1 VPLCGAFGCCCDE
14 TRLAFARVGE
24 KGLGLSDRGLG
35 EAGQEFL
42 LIADVS
48 GYTAYLQATEL
59 EHAQSVLTD
68 LIETIVGELTPT
80 FSLVKIEGD
89 AVFVARA
96 VDQVDT
102 SLLVSTIEDTYSAF
116 RSRLRDI
123 TFATTCECNACR
135 LIPTLELKLVAH
147 CGEVVRSKVA
157 GSEELVGPAVV
168 LSHRLL
174 KNSVIE
180 DRGITAYVL
189 FTADCVMAASVDVT
203 DLIRHSEVY
212 DDLGTVDCYALDLH
226 VSWNAR
232 QAVRTRYVGSD
243 ETTLFVEVDLPSPPS
258 VVWEYVTD
266 PEKRLLWRDD
276 LTSIDQVN
284 PSSGRGTGSVNHCA
298 HGRRTFLE
306 KILDW
311 KPFDY
316 VTTQINVPFLGDM
329 VATSEFEG
337 RPNGTTRLTF
347 RVAAMKGLRGWI
359 VQTASRRMRGSFLEQ
374 LVTLQGL
381 LESNESQHPA
391 D

>member
-1 VPLCGAFGCCCDE
+1 M
-14 TRLAFARVGE
+14 
-24 KGLGLSDRGLG
+24 SDRGLG
-35 EAGQEFL
+35 QAGQEFL

-80 FSLVKIEGD
+80 LSLVKIEGD

-157 GSEELVGPAVV
+157 GSEELTGQAVV

-180 DRGITAYVL
+180 DRGITAYAL
-189 FTADCVMAASVDVT
+189 FTADCVSVASVDTT
-203 DLIRHSEVY
+203 DLGSHREVY
-212 DDLGTVDCYALDLH
+212 EDVGSVDCYVLDLH
-226 VSWNAR
+226 VSWDAR
-232 QAVRTRYVGSD
+232 QAMHTRYISSD
-243 ETTLFVEVDLPSPPS
+243 DASLFAEIDLPSPPS

-316 VTTQINVPFLGDM
+316 VTTQINFPFLGDI
-329 VATSEFEG
+329 VATTEFEE

-347 RVAAMKGLRGWI
+347 RVGAMKGLRGRI
-359 VQTASRRMRGSFLEQ
+359 VQTASRRMRASFLEQ
-374 LVTLQGL
+374 LVTLQEL
-381 LESNESQHPA
+381 LESEEIQNPA

>member
-1 VPLCGAFGCCCDE
+1 MMWVVRRVNE
-14 TRLAFARVGE
+14 TRLAFARIGE
-24 KGLGLSDRGLG
+24 EGVGLSDSGLR
-35 EAGQEFL
+35 EAAQEFL

-48 GYTAYLQATEL
+48 GYTAYLQASEL
-59 EHAQSVLTD
+59 QHAQSVLAD
-68 LIETIVGELTPT
+68 LIETIVGELSQT
-80 FSLVKIEGD
+80 FSLVKLEGD

-96 VDQVDT
+96 VDQVDP
-102 SLLVSTIEDTYSAF
+102 SRLVPTIEDSYSAF

-174 KNSVIE
+174 KNSVVE
-180 DRGITAYVL
+180 DLGITAYAL
-189 FTADCVMAASVDVT
+189 FTAECVNVASVDLV
-203 DLIRHSEVY
+203 DLRSHSEVY
-212 DDLGTVDCYALDLH
+212 EDVGPVDCYALDLH
-226 VSWNAR
+226 VSWDAR
-232 QAVRTRYVGSD
+232 QAVRTRYVGPD
-243 ETTLFVEVDLPSPPS
+243 ESALFVEVDLPSPPS

-266 PEKRLLWRDD
+266 PDKRLLWRDD

-284 PSSGRGTGSVNHCA
+284 PSGGQGRGSVNHCA

-316 VTTQINVPFLGDM
+316 VTTQINVPFLGDI
-329 VATSEFEG
+329 VQTTEFEE
-337 RPNGTTRLTF
+337 RPHGTTRLTF
-347 RVAAMKGLRGWI
+347 RLAAMKGLRGWI
-359 VQTASRRMRGSFLEQ
+359 VQAGSRRVRASFLEQ
-374 LVTLQGL
+374 LVNLQEL
-381 LESNESQHPA
+381 LESNESQNPA